1 MSSIV
6 KNITIVGAGYVGYSL
21 ALLASKIHNVT
32 ILDTDISKIEKINNR
47 MPVID
52 DLDVSDY
59 IESNN
64 YKLKATNDDRL
75 AYKDAEFILIAVPT
89 NFDDRTNS
97 FDTSIV
103 DSVISH
109 ALEINKDAL
118 IIIKSTIPIGH
129 TAKLNKIHNTDRII
143 FSPEFLREGKTIHD
157 NLYPSR
163 IIVGNE
169 NKKSVIFLD
178 FLKSLSLKDTNQCM
192 LIPSSEAESIKLFS
206 NSFLAMRVS
215 FFNEIDS
222 FSLYHGYNSKNIIEG
237 VSLDDR
243 IGNHYNN
250 PSFGYG
256 GYCLPKDT
264 KQLLSN
270 FKNVDQKLIKSIV
283 ESNATRK
290 DFISK
295 YITSL
300 KPKSI
305 GIYRLTM
312 KKDSFNYRSAA
323 IFGIIDRL
331 KDIPLFIYEPL
342 IKEKEF
348 NGIKVINNLEEFKDN
363 SDVVIANRLHND
375 IKDIKNRVITRDIF
389 ESD

>member
-1 MSSIV
+1 MKSTE

-21 ALLASKIHNVT
+21 ALLASKNYNVI
-32 ILDTDISKIEKINNR
+32 ILETDETKIEKINNQSS
-47 MPVID
+47 VID
-52 DLDVSDY
+52 DDDAFNY
-59 IESNN
+59 IESNSC
-64 YKLKATNDDRL
+64 KLKATNEVKL
-75 AYKDAEFILIAVPT
+75 AFEDAEFILIAVPT
-89 NFDDRTNS
+89 NFNDITDS

-103 DSVISH
+103 DSVISS
-109 ALEINKDAL
+109 ALENNKNAL
-118 IIIKSTIPIGH
+118 IVIKSTIPIGH
-129 TAKLNKIHNTDRII
+129 TARLNKQYNTDRII
-143 FSPEFLREGKTIHD
+143 FSPEFLREGNTIYD

-169 NKKSVIFLD
+169 NKKSVNFLN
-178 FLKSLSLKDTNQCM
+178 FLKSLSLKDDNQCM
-192 LIPSSEAESIKLFS
+192 LVSSSEAESIKLFS
-206 NSFLAMRVS
+206 NSYLAMRIS
-215 FFNEIDS
+215 YFNEIDS
-222 FSLYHGYNSKNIIEG
+222 FALHHGFNSKNIIEG
-237 VSLDDR
+237 VSLDER

-264 KQLLSN
+264 RQLLSD
-270 FKNVDQKLIKSIV
+270 FKGVDQKLIKSIV
-283 ESNATRK
+283 ESNVSRK

-295 YITSL
+295 YIINL

-323 IFGIIDRL
+323 IFGIMDRI
-331 KDIPLFIYEPL
+331 KDIPFFIYEPL

-348 NGIKVINNLEEFKDN
+348 NGIKVINDLEEFKNN
-363 SDVVIANRLHND
+363 SDIVIANRFSDD
-375 IKDIKNRVITRDIF
+375 IKDIKNKVITRDIF